1 MKRVILLALLC
12 CSGAACSSLD
22 KPEIRACERKLI
34 AGLKSPSSYKR
45 IDTSVWDDDIAFRD
59 LAGRYFGTELEP
71 QQEQLLDEVKDKKLA
86 VRHTSIEYD
95 ADNSYGA
102 AIRDSF
108 YCNFVVVDGELYAP
122 SAAYDPKLAVARP
135 DLSPSSIVLA
145 PSLDGIG
152 AAQPLDMKMLGAV
165 RARMKIGDFLHFI
178 LADSDGDE
186 HIWVSGSLDLP
197 LAMILPIGRDPFAR
211 LAAAER
217 LSRRLLGVASG
228 PPALRP
234 TPFRRQ
240 HLLTLL
246 QVLDGHQA
254 GASRRELAAVLIDGD
269 VRDYSAAE
277 WSDSRQRKRINRWFA
292 EAVELRDGGYL
303 RLLRGH

>member
-1 MKRVILLALLC
+1 VTR
-12 CSGAACSSLD
+12 GAAT
-22 KPEIRACERKLI
+22 A
-34 AGLKSPSSYKR
+34 
-45 IDTSVWDDDIAFRD
+45 DDATAD
-59 LAGRYFGTELEP
+59 LVQRWGISF
-71 QQEQLLDEVKDKKLA
+71 
-86 VRHTSIEYD
+86 H
-95 ADNSYGA
+95 A
-102 AIRDSF
+102 APD
-108 YCNFVVVDGELYAP
+108 
-122 SAAYDPKLAVARP
+122 AAYDPKLAVARP
-135 DLSPSSIVLA
+135 DLAPDSIVLA

-152 AAQPLDMKMLGAV
+152 AGQPLDLKMLGVV

-186 HIWVSGSLDLP
+186 HIWVSGSLDRP
-197 LAMILPIGRDPFAR
+197 LAMIVPIGRDPFAR

-217 LSRRLLGVASG
+217 LSRRLLGLAAG
-228 PPALRP
+228 PPTLCP

-292 EAVELRDGGYL
+292 EAVELRDGGYR
-303 RLLRGH
+303 RLLRGA

>member
-1 MKRVILLALLC
+1 MPPERDWRARLDEAGDDALQY
-12 CSGAACSSLD
+12 S
-22 KPEIRACERKLI
+22 
-34 AGLKSPSSYKR
+34 
-45 IDTSVWDDDIAFRD
+45 DIAIGYVSRNSRYRVDYRRALGRVTRGATTADDATAD
-59 LAGRYFGTELEP
+59 LVQRWGISF
-71 QQEQLLDEVKDKKLA
+71 
-86 VRHTSIEYD
+86 H
-95 ADNSYGA
+95 A
-102 AIRDSF
+102 APD
-108 YCNFVVVDGELYAP
+108 
-122 SAAYDPKLAVARP
+122 AAYDPKLAVARP
-135 DLSPSSIVLA
+135 DLAPDSIVLA

-152 AAQPLDMKMLGAV
+152 AGQPLDLKMLGVV

-186 HIWVSGSLDLP
+186 HIWVSGPLDRP
-197 LAMILPIGRDPFAR
+197 LAMIVPIGRDPFAR

-217 LSRRLLGVASG
+217 LSRRLLGLAAG
-228 PPALRP
+228 PPTLCP

-292 EAVELRDGGYL
+292 EAVELRDGGYR
-303 RLLRGH
+303 RLLRGA